1 MVMKK
6 EELIKALNEKALS
19 RSELKNLEEVALKK
33 AENYL
38 KGNEIQMVYIAFEE
52 TAELQQALTKSLRNK
67 EDKLNI
73 LEEYVDVILGIKYLS
88 LVYNL
93 KINTNANYQMSAK
106 MDIMKVCH
114 HLTNLQESIY
124 ETIKGNQS
132 TLKNKCIKTLK
143 ELSTIKTHY
152 EFTDEQVN
160 QVMVAKLKRLINRI
174 ENAEKI

>member
-1 MVMKK
+1 MKK

-19 RSELKNLEEVALKK
+19 RSELRNLEETALKK
-33 AENYL
+33 ATNYL

-93 KINTNANYQMSAK
+93 KINTNANYQVSTK
-106 MDIMKVCH
+106 IDIIKVCH

-143 ELSTIKTHY
+143 ELSVIKNYY
-152 EFTDEQVN
+152 EFTDEQIN